1 MKIYRNMRDLNE
13 LVKNKCLLIASILA
27 LLLFYLLNN
36 KQVEIYQ
43 CNIYDDLF
51 GVNQQKDQLM
61 KCTICNAAVSEK

>member
-1 MKIYRNMRDLNE
+1 MRDLNE

>member
-13 LVKNKCLLIASILA
+13 LLKNKCLLIASILA